1 MYLKTT
7 KMADLPTVKT
17 LAVPLCE
24 EAHTCVPRALCSF
37 PGGGGLSICN
47 KLQLCF
53 KLACPEILFRDKG
66 EDPFI

>member
-24 EAHTCVPRALCSF
+24 EAHTQSTVFF
-37 PGGGGLSICN
+37 PWGGLSICN